1 LQESREMKII
11 QVRTVPVWCPRRRA
25 FGGITRTA
33 LGPAAVSDYTIVFVE
48 TDAGITG
55 IGEVASVF
63 KRRGALLRQDLDR
76 GLVPVVVGED
86 PFRIAYLI

>member
-1 LQESREMKII
+1 MKIT

-25 FGGITRTA
+25 YGSVTRTA

-55 IGEVASVF
+55 LGEVSSVF
-63 KRRGALLRQDLDR
+63 KRRGALLRHDLER
-76 GLVPVVVGED
+76 GLVPAVIGED
-86 PFRIAYLI
+86 PFRIAYLEQEMD